1 MPNLISGRSMSAASA
16 LLILSDT
23 LDTYLS
29 IRDEHEKE
37 TISNCASREDYFVAY
52 LADLSTLPS

>member
-1 MPNLISGRSMSAASA
+1 MSAAST
-16 LLILSDT
+16 LMILSDT

-37 TISNCASREDYFVAY
+37 TISNCASLEDYFVAD
-52 LADLSTLPS
+52 LANLRTLPS

>member
-1 MPNLISGRSMSAASA
+1 MSAASA

>member
-1 MPNLISGRSMSAASA
+1 MSAAST
-16 LLILSDT
+16 LMILSDT

-37 TISNCASREDYFVAY
+37 TTSNCASLEDYFVA
-52 LADLSTLPS
+52 DPSNLSTRSS